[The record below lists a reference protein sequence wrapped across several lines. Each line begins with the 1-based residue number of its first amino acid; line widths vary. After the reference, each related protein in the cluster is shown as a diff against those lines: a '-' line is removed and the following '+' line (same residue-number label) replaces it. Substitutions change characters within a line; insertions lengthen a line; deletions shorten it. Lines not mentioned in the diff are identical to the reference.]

1 MRKLLFILIV
11 CTSFTNLHAQS
22 KKDNYD
28 IYKGIEN
35 SSDIALKRDQ
45 VAKIKKI
52 KREYG
57 QKFAAIGKDRSL
69 TGYEKGQKKR
79 ALSKELNSEIRK
91 ILSKDQIYKWDKR
104 YGNRYD
110 YNDMKDAISDKYEDQ
125 LDALEDR
132 YEARKEAIED
142 NPSLSKETKKK
153 RLKALKAEYKADK
166 EILKQKKKKAE
177 ARYDLD

>member
-1 MRKLLFILIV
+1 MKKLLFILIV

-22 KKDNYD
+22 KNDNYD

-35 SSDIALKRDQ
+35 SSDISLKKDQ

-79 ALSKELNSEIRK
+79 ALSKELNSKIRE
-91 ILSKDQIYKWDKR
+91 ILSKDQISRWDKK

-125 LDALEDR
+125 LDALEDK
-132 YEARKEAIED
+132 YEAKKDAIED
-142 NPSLSKETKKK
+142 NPSMSKDAKKK
-153 RLKALKAEYKADK
+153 QLKALKSKYKADK
-166 EILKQKKKKAE
+166 ERLKQDEKRAK